1 MAIRE
6 DRERASRGQ
15 EQEGG
20 TRVHPSIH
28 RESRAIKVESERERG
43 LVFFGRKAAM
53 TNGMDGRRE
62 EPHKRCASYS
72 TLTLG
77 SGKVRVGP
85 RHRRTIL
92 SVLPAPFAEVGHR
105 FFPGTAGVVTSFLL
119 SSSPSPPGPTAV
131 QYLQMEAAREEK
143 SSLPQRSRSP
153 SERNTFLWC
162 DRRSRLGRRR
172 ARAGD
177 DGICWTTR
185 ANCSGRFFTRIR
197 SQDLPTR
204 RGRRARKKD
213 DDGKEEWEGKGRGIG
228 AGIPQFCRNSF
239 CF

>member
-28 RESRAIKVESERERG
+28 RERRAIKVESERERG

-92 SVLPAPFAEVGHR
+92 TPPSSPHRLRRSVTDS
-105 FFPGTAGVVTSFLL
+105 FPG
-119 SSSPSPPGPTAV
+119 
-131 QYLQMEAAREEK
+131 QRE
-143 SSLPQRSRSP
+143 S
-153 SERNTFLWC
+153 
-162 DRRSRLGRRR
+162 SRLSYSLLLLLLQVRPPYNTCKWKLLEKKNPPCPSGRGRRR
-172 ARAGD
+172 RE
-177 DGICWTTR
+177 TH
-185 ANCSGRFFTRIR
+185 SF
-197 SQDLPTR
+197 
-204 RGRRARKKD
+204 
-213 DDGKEEWEGKGRGIG
+213 G
-228 AGIPQFCRNSF
+228 ATAEAV
-239 CF
+239 